1 MPDVKHTPTLKFLVL
16 YGAVVAVMN
25 LICIGG
31 GGLVRTLED
40 SWFSSASLDACGA
53 LRLLASTSY
62 QSLTNHRSCSI
73 SLLVVHHISA
83 EDEISSLHDL
93 RIGK

>member
-1 MPDVKHTPTLKFLVL
+1 MSDVKHTPTLKVLVL
-16 YGAVVAVMN
+16 YDAVLAVMN
-25 LICIGG
+25 FICIR
-31 GGLVRTLED
+31 GGLVRTLEV

-53 LRLLASTSY
+53 LHLFASTSY

-83 EDEISSLHDL
+83 EVEMSSLHDL
-93 RIGK
+93 RIRK